1 MAEEHSNIVD
11 TCFAVLAVG
20 GESEKPRFLGTSF
33 LIHADG
39 GLLTCRHVAE
49 SVSEGERLAVL
60 HFDNSRGPRK
70 TALIVVDEILYPA
83 DEKLDL
89 AYIPG
94 AASVIE
100 SRVFWPVGDQSWIL
114 MGIEAHTFGYTA
126 RGNPF
131 PVEIGYHSG
140 SVVVRRHSDPNLGGY
155 PSIALSFSVLEGMSG
170 SPLLSADS
178 PDLGRQI
185 IGICCGNESHRIIA
199 REVVSTEI
207 DGREVREQVQRLV
220 EQGLALPLWT
230 IFDFLREI
238 GVESANP

>member
-1 MAEEHSNIVD
+1 MTEEHSNIVD

-20 GESEKPRFLGTSF
+20 GDGEKPRFLGTSF

-49 SVSEGERLAVL
+49 SVHDGEQLAVL
-60 HFDNSRGPRK
+60 HFDNRGGKRES
-70 TALIVVDEILYPA
+70 LILVDEVLYPA

-89 AYIPG
+89 AYLPR

-100 SRVFWPVGDQSWIL
+100 SRVAWPVGEQSWIL
-114 MGIEAHTFGYTA
+114 MGIEAHAFGYTA

-140 SVVVRRHSDPNLGGY
+140 SLVVRRHSDPNLGGH
-155 PSIALSFSVLEGMSG
+155 PSIVVSFSVLEGMSG

-178 PDLGRQI
+178 PDLTRQV
-185 IGICCGNESHRIIA
+185 IGICCGNESHRIVA

-220 EQGLALPLWT
+220 EQGLVLPLWT
-230 IFDFLREI
+230 ILGFLQEI
-238 GVESANP
+238 GVEPLNP